1 MLDFLLDQGHAG
13 NGGGEHQVTTCKGI
27 VKGNVVML
35 EEGAHLPDG
44 AEVEV
49 RLSAPPFGRDEAFVR
64 VLANRIT
71 HYVGMDQII
80 EEDKQEREEHSDTWL
95 KP

>member
-1 MLDFLLDQGHAG
+1 M
-13 NGGGEHQVTTCKGI
+13 TICKGI
-27 VKGNVVML
+27 VRQNVVML

-49 RLSAPPFGRDEAFVR
+49 RLVERPLTRNEAFTR

-71 HYVGMDQII
+71 RRIDMAEII
-80 EEDKQEREEHSDTWL
+80 EEDKKEREEHADTWL
-95 KP
+95 KS

>member
-1 MLDFLLDQGHAG
+1 M
-13 NGGGEHQVTTCKGI
+13 TTCKGI
-27 VKGNVVML
+27 VKGKVVIL

-44 AEVEV
+44 TEVEV
-49 RLSAPPFGRDEAFVR
+49 RLSAPSFGRDEAFVR

-71 HYVGMDQII
+71 RHVGMGQII

-95 KP
+95 KS